1 MAEWEAF
8 MEQWLKLPVGID
20 DFEKIRRNE
29 KYHALI
35 ALKNGK
41 YAMEEGL
48 LISSIQLLMHG
59 MMNNSDL
66 RM

>member
-29 KYHALI
+29 KYRALI
-35 ALKNGK
+35 ALKNGQ

-48 LISSIQLLMHG
+48 LICSIQLLMHG